1 MPTDVERGTEV
12 GVDAEL
18 QPILDLI
25 AAVESPPMMEA
36 GPAEAR
42 ATFDLLCAAF
52 GPGDPS
58 VRADDIVLSGRAG
71 PIPARRY
78 RPDGTDD
85 SKLLP
90 TLVFLHGGGFV
101 IGSLDTHDALCRS
114 LSAGAGIAVVSVGY
128 RLAPE
133 SPAPAAVE
141 DVTDALDEVVHRA
154 GELGVDPTRLAVGG
168 DSAGGNLAALAA
180 VHHRDRCRDDEALAP
195 LRLQL
200 LIYPVVDLT
209 HFDGQY
215 PSFVENAD
223 GYLLTSEA
231 MEFFEHNYLGGP
243 LSPAASSP
251 AVSPMHVVD
260 LSGCAPAF
268 VLTAEYDPLRDE
280 GEAYARRLE
289 DSGVDV
295 TLRRYDGAIHM
306 FVQMDAITGI
316 GARAVADCVTSLRGA
331 MHGDSG

>member
-1 MPTDVERGTEV
+1 M

-36 GPAEAR
+36 GPEAAR
-42 ATFDLLCAAF
+42 AAFDLLCAAF
-52 GPGDPS
+52 GPGDAT
-58 VRADDIVLSGRAG
+58 VAADEVVLAGRSG

-78 RPDGTDD
+78 VPPGAPGTA
-85 SKLLP
+85 LLP
-90 TLVFLHGGGFV
+90 ALVYFHGGGFV
-101 IGSLDTHDALCRS
+101 IGSPDTHDALCRS
-114 LSAGAGIAVVSVGY
+114 LSAAAGIAVISVDY

-133 SPAPAAVE
+133 HPAPAALE
-141 DVTDALDEVVHRA
+141 DATDALDDVVRRA
-154 GELGVDPTRLAVGG
+154 DDLGLDVEHLAVGG

-180 VHHRDRCRDDEALAP
+180 VHHRDRCRDDEVLAP

-268 VLTAEYDPLRDE
+268 LQTAEFDPLRDE
-280 GEAYARRLE
+280 GEAYSRRLS
-289 DSGVDV
+289 DAGVDV

-306 FVQMDAITGI
+306 FVQMDAITAL
-316 GARAVADCVTSLRGA
+316 GARAVADCADALREA
-331 MHGDSG
+331 FRDGDG